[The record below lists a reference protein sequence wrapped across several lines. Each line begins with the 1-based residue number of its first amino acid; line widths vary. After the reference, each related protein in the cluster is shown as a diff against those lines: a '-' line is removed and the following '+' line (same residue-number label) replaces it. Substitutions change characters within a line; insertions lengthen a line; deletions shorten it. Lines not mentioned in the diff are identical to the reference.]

1 MLFYVV
7 SRRGPG
13 ACVNNR
19 HLIGGYMN
27 QHLQRLLC
35 GAIAFVGTTAAMAQA
50 SAGGGASDGTQAQTE
65 RQVLSE
71 VVVSARKR
79 DESLQNV
86 PVTVSPISAVQLENN
101 NATDLS
107 KVGELA
113 PQVLIGRATNGT
125 GGFLTIRGIS
135 SSATDAGLDQSVAVS
150 IDGVPLSRGRIITST
165 VFDMRQIEILQG
177 PQALFFGKNSPAGV
191 ISMHSNDPTD
201 SVEASV
207 KTGFEFKADER
218 FVEGVLSGPITNTL
232 KARLALHSSQMTG
245 WIRNVAGPLPDPLR
259 PTLASLPGAVQGIT
273 GPGSRELAGRV
284 TLAWAPAENFNAN
297 LKLTYDKERLNA
309 MDAYVEMYCLPPRT
323 VPVIAGRTLPGADC
337 DKNMVKAE
345 SAAAPYYIVNFP
357 HANGGVPYADS
368 KVFLAALNLN
378 WKFNNSSLT
387 STTGYYKQL
396 YSGTNTADFSPL
408 ALIWS
413 SQVEKYEL
421 LTQELRFNTDF
432 SGPVNVMGGAYFEH
446 SRRPWAN
453 YPDVFHGGLNTTSN
467 NWASWENAAYVKT
480 ESYSAF
486 AQVRWNITPTTELA
500 AGARYTND
508 KKDGDFV
515 NNSIGVT
522 SSSLLPAGTV
532 LSPHYSNSN
541 VSPEVTFAWHPAPKQ
556 TLYVGYKTGYKSG
569 GLSTGATITSTATVD
584 NLKFGPE
591 KSKGFELGYKSDLL
605 QDTLRLDVTAY
616 SYKYDGLQ
624 LASFFAPTIS
634 FNIGNAAAARTEGVT
649 ASTEWLAT
657 NSLTF
662 SGNLGYNRARFL
674 DYRDAPC
681 YSGQTAALGCVGA
694 PAKQDLTGTAPVRA
708 PNLTFNLG
716 ADYKRNLAAG
726 WTADFSI
733 DGTHTSSYQ
742 TATDNAPGGMQD
754 GFWRL
759 NAAVH
764 LMTASEKFRIS
775 LIGRNLNNSYTMIV
789 STNLPGGTPDEFIAT
804 FDRPRE
810 IALQA
815 EYRF

>member
-1 MLFYVV
+1 
-7 SRRGPG
+7 
-13 ACVNNR
+13 
-19 HLIGGYMN
+19 MN
-27 QHLQRLLC
+27 KHLQRLSC
-35 GAIAFVGTTAAMAQA
+35 GVLALVGAAAAMAQ
-50 SAGGGASDGTQAQTE
+50 SSTTGIQAPAD
-65 RQVLSE
+65 RQVLDE
-71 VVVSARKR
+71 IIVSARKR

-86 PVTVSPISAVQLENN
+86 PVTVSPISAAELENN

-165 VFDMRQIEILQG
+165 VFDMQQIEILQG

-201 SVEASV
+201 SFEAAV
-207 KTGFEFKADER
+207 KAGFEFQADER
-218 FVEGVLSGPITNTL
+218 YVEGFISGPLTSTL

-259 PTLASLPGAVQGIT
+259 PTLATLPGAIQGIT
-273 GPGSRELAGRV
+273 GPGSRELAGRL
-284 TLAWAPAENFNAN
+284 TLQWSPSENFDAN

-309 MDAYVEMYCLPPRT
+309 MDAYAEMYCLPPRT
-323 VPVIAGRTLPGADC
+323 APVIAGRALPGADC
-337 DKNMVKAE
+337 DKNMVRAE
-345 SAAAPYYIVNFP
+345 TAAAPYYIVNFP

-378 WKFNNSSLT
+378 WRFDHSSLA
-387 STTGYYKQL
+387 STTGYYKQS

-413 SQVEKYEL
+413 SQAERYEL
-421 LTQELRFNTDF
+421 LTQELRLNTDLE
-432 SGPVNVMGGAYFEH
+432 GPINYAGGVYFEH

-453 YPDVFHGGLNTTSN
+453 WPDVFHGGLNTTSN

-480 ESYSAF
+480 DSYSAF

-522 SSSLLPAGTV
+522 GSSLLPAGRV

-541 VSPEVTFAWHPAPKQ
+541 VSPEVTLAWHPALKQ

-569 GLSTGATITSTATVD
+569 GLSTGATISSTATVD

-591 KSKGFELGYKSDLL
+591 KSKGFEVGYKSDLL
-605 QDTLRLDVTAY
+605 QDTLRLDITGY

-624 LASFFAPTIS
+624 VASFFAPTIS

-657 NSLTF
+657 NKLTL

-674 DYRDAPC
+674 DYRDAAC
-681 YSGQTAALGCVGA
+681 YSGQTAALGCVAGT
-694 PAKQDLTGTAPVRA
+694 PAKQDLTGVAPVRA
-708 PNLTFNLG
+708 PDLTYNLG
-716 ADYKRNLAAG
+716 ADYKTNLLAG

-733 DGTHTSSYQ
+733 SGTHTSSYQ
-742 TATDNAPGGMQD
+742 AATDNSPGGIQE

-764 LMTASEKFRIS
+764 LKTASEKFRLS
-775 LIGRNLNNSYTMIV
+775 LIGRNLNNSYSLIV
-789 STNLPGGTPDEFIAT
+789 ATNLPGGTPDEFIGT